1 MGHFGQK
8 IDFVAGIYSENLLR
22 ERHFIFFIDKL
33 LIIVNILI

>member
-22 ERHFIFFIDKL
+22 ERHYIFL
-33 LIIVNILI
+33 LISYSS